1 MPDQADDILDREVYV
16 RDRYLPF
23 GELTQADARALA
35 EQFSGLTG
43 GGLEQN
49 VAPVGSGWRQLA
61 ELMQERGVETVAELG
76 VEVAAEFGER
86 LRIVPRGGSWL

>member
-1 MPDQADDILDREVYV
+1 MPDQADDILDRQVYV

-23 GELTQADARALA
+23 GEVTQTDARALA

-49 VAPVGSGWRQLA
+49 VAPVGSGWRALA
-61 ELMQERGVETVAELG
+61 DLMEERGVDTVAGLG
-76 VEVAAEFGER
+76 GEVAAEFGER